1 MMTYESFVGDMPV
14 KVERIQAQIM
24 AYQWFQGRVQDL
36 VINSNESKNTKI
48 RI

>member
-1 MMTYESFVGDMPV
+1 MPV